1 MIEEPP
7 ILKVISKQNRK
18 RPSAALLARFE
29 GAETGHL
36 CDAMDGRGA
45 LDAVIKPLGA
55 TPPRLLGPALTLD
68 CGPADM
74 LAFWGGLADCEPG
87 DVLMLAT
94 GMHRGCA
101 SMGDQTCAMAKT
113 AGVAG
118 IVTDGMARDIAGIEA
133 VGLPVFAQGLSP
145 NSPYSNGPGRVGYP
159 MMMAG
164 RQVATGDIVVGDR
177 DGVVVVPLEIAEAV
191 ADALD
196 GVREAEKTLSAKVAD
211 GLTCPP
217 AFVELLAGPR
227 TKFE

>member
-7 ILKVISKQNRK
+7 ILKVISKEKRR

-45 LDAVIKPLGA
+45 LDPSIKPLGN
-55 TPPRLLGPALTLD
+55 TPPKLLGPALTLD
-68 CGPADM
+68 CGPEDM
-74 LAFWGGLADCEPG
+74 LAFWGGLAEAQPG

-101 SMGDQTCAMAKT
+101 SMGDQTCAMARNAK
-113 AGVAG
+113 VAG

-159 MMMAG
+159 MIMG
-164 RQVATGDIVVGDR
+164 GGQVATGDIVIGDR
-177 DGVVVVPLEIAEAV
+177 DGIVVVPLHMAEAV

-196 GVREAEKTLSAKVAD
+196 GVRSAETTLSAKVAD
-211 GLTCPP
+211 GLTCPE
-217 AFVELLAGPR
+217 AFVDLLAGPR
-227 TKFE
+227 TRYE